1 MKRICVYCGSN
12 HGADPGFTRVTKE
25 LGTLLADEGIGLV
38 YGAGNVGLMG
48 EVADAVLAGGGE
60 VIGAMPGV
68 LKDKEVTHL
77 GLTEVVYVDSMHE
90 RKQFMAD
97 RADGFIAL
105 PGGIG
110 TLEELI
116 EVFTWLQL
124 GIHTKPIGVLNI
136 AGYYDKLLKFLDH
149 MVTEKLLR
157 QEQRDMLLVDEAPA
171 GLLQQMRAFKP
182 TEVEKWFGR
191 DGTKAT

>member
-12 HGADPGFTRVTKE
+12 HGANPAFTAAAKE
-25 LGTLLADEGIGLV
+25 LGALLAAEGIGLV

-48 EVADAVLAGGGE
+48 EVADAVLSAGGE

-77 GLTEVVYVDSMHE
+77 GLTELEVVDTMHD

-110 TLEELI
+110 TFEELFEI
-116 EVFTWLQL
+116 WTWGYL
-124 GIHTKPIGVLNI
+124 GLHDKPMG
-136 AGYYDKLLKFLDH
+136 LLDTDGFYAPLLAFLDSTVSH
-149 MVTEKLLR
+149 GFLAQAT
-157 QEQRDMLLVDEAPA
+157 RDMLLDAPTPCQ
-171 GLLQQMRAFKP
+171 LLDALVA
-182 TEVEKWFGR
+182 ELS
-191 DGTKAT
+191 

>member
-12 HGADPGFTRVTKE
+12 HGANPGFTQAAEE
-25 LGTLLADEGIGLV
+25 LGQLLAAEGIGLV

-48 EVADAVLAGGGE
+48 VVADAVLAAGGE
-60 VIGAMPGV
+60 VVGAIPKA
-68 LKDKEVTHL
+68 LEELEVAHRD
-77 GLTEVVYVDSMHE
+77 LTELLVVDSMHE
-90 RKQFMAD
+90 RKQIMAD

-124 GIHTKPIGVLNI
+124 RFHTKPIGVLNVG
-136 AGYYDKLLKFLDH
+136 GYYDKLLDFLDH
-149 MVTEKLLR
+149 MCAEKLLR
-157 QEQRDMLLVDEAPA
+157 KEQRNMLLVDKSPA
-171 GLLQQMRAFKP
+171 GLLRQMREFQP
-182 TEVEKWFGR
+182 TEIEKWFNR
-191 DGTKAT
+191 

>member
-12 HGADPGFTRVTKE
+12 HGANPAFTAAAKE
-25 LGTLLADEGIGLV
+25 LGALLAAEGIGLV

-48 EVADAVLAGGGE
+48 EVADAVLSAGGE

-77 GLTEVVYVDSMHE
+77 GLTELEVVDTMHD

-116 EVFTWLQL
+116 EIFTWLQL
-124 GIHTKPIGVLNI
+124 RIHTKPIGVLNV
-136 AGYYDKLLKFLDH
+136 AGYYDKLLDFLDH
-149 MVTEKLLR
+149 MVADKFLR
-157 QEQRDMLLVDEAPA
+157 REQRDMLLVDVTPT
-171 GLLQQMRAFKP
+171 GLLRKMRDFEPA
-182 TEVEKWFGR
+182 EIEKWFNR
-191 DGTKAT
+191 